1 MELIIGARRQPAQ
14 HARPRMRCGI
24 DDPAALLYNN
34 TPARDDCFHP
44 RPKSRESRNLMAVSF
59 KENDL
64 IWNDTHGIGRI
75 TLFDEEGILIE
86 FDTGAEELF
95 ETGPKK
101 HPPLVKLDPAGFLL
115 QYRTEPDAMRALAA
129 EKPADI
135 IALLHTDFGE
145 TLKDAQIQRIVS
157 GRAVDPDAWSEWWK
171 SAQAALKD
179 DPRFNLEKNSVQYLG
194 DMVEIAGD
202 LLHEFKTARNLKERQ
217 RAARKILKMEE
228 KGVPV
233 DDAKEAAILFFAGTA
248 ANASNTLGARLEA
261 LLFLE
266 TLDPVEYRRQKASIE
281 DRVKSQDV
289 QDAAQALADITD
301 KIIAGRLLDIYKVL
315 LADKFIDIAFTL
327 TKRYKKQQRDWIL
340 DSLLEDENPEYIKI
354 LLDTV
359 LRDIPTNQQPFVWFG
374 MRMLEKPEKLMEL
387 GYDRSDIVRRFFK
400 LLLDAHITSAFS
412 SNPKDGPS
420 VSREEDEIKKFLLQ
434 KKNIVKLL
442 KKHPDEIV
450 LQFAHSYMDNKAL
463 SDEDKKEMLNMMRE
477 TWTSLNFEAAA
488 AAAAAGGAASE
499 IALTQEA
506 YDKYES
512 EYRDIVDVQMP
523 EISKEIGRARE
534 FGDLSENAEYH
545 AAKEKQGMLASRM
558 RYLER
563 LLETAS
569 IISQ

>member
-1 MELIIGARRQPAQ
+1 
-14 HARPRMRCGI
+14 
-24 DDPAALLYNN
+24 
-34 TPARDDCFHP
+34 
-44 RPKSRESRNLMAVSF
+44 
-59 KENDL
+59 
-64 IWNDTHGIGRI
+64 
-75 TLFDEEGILIE
+75 
-86 FDTGAEELF
+86 
-95 ETGPKK
+95 
-101 HPPLVKLDPAGFLL
+101 
-115 QYRTEPDAMRALAA
+115 
-129 EKPADI
+129 
-135 IALLHTDFGE
+135 
-145 TLKDAQIQRIVS
+145 
-157 GRAVDPDAWSEWWK
+157 
-171 SAQAALKD
+171 
-179 DPRFNLEKNSVQYLG
+179 
-194 DMVEIAGD
+194 
-202 LLHEFKTARNLKERQ
+202 
-217 RAARKILKMEE
+217 
-228 KGVPV
+228 
-233 DDAKEAAILFFAGTA
+233 
-248 ANASNTLGARLEA
+248 
-261 LLFLE
+261 
-266 TLDPVEYRRQKASIE
+266 
-281 DRVKSQDV
+281 V

-315 LADKFIDIAFTL
+315 LAEVFIDIAFTL

-354 LLDTV
+354 VLDAV
-359 LRDIPTNQQPFVWFG
+359 LRDVPTNQQPFVWFG

-387 GYDRSDIVRRFFK
+387 GYDRADIVRRFFK